1 VKAES
6 ELVAVANENFV
17 ASFRKVVEH
26 SPEGEVRWFGRVFA
40 FVTGLPLS
48 LFNGCVVVEP
58 ANTPQ
63 LDAALSWLSAWNVP
77 HKAFIATEH
86 VASLSDV
93 PLDHGLRRDPDPY
106 PGMVLHPIPEP
117 PDPSAG
123 VTVMPVADSLLDEY
137 FQVCTEVGIPPRV
150 AHELY
155 SRSFVGDPDVQLFVA
170 RLDGR
175 PVGKSL
181 AIRSGGASGV
191 YDVGTVKT
199 ARRRG
204 VGSAVTWAAVTAGQ
218 AWGFDAIVL
227 QSSQMG
233 LPIYTAMGFRTVVPY
248 TTFTKLLP
256 VQAHD

>member
-26 SPEGEVRWFGRVFA
+26 SPEGEVRWFGGVFA

-58 ANTPQ
+58 TDAPQ
-63 LDAALSWLSAWNVP
+63 LDAALSWLSGWNLP

-93 PLDHGLRRDPDPY
+93 PLDHGLLNPDPY
-106 PGMVLHPIPEP
+106 PGMVLHPIPGP
-117 PDPSAG
+117 PAPSAG
-123 VTVMPVADSLLDEY
+123 VTVVPVAGSLLDEY
-137 FQVCTEVGIPPRV
+137 LQVCTEVGLPRRV
-150 AHELY
+150 AEALY
-155 SRSFVGDPDVQLFVA
+155 SRSFVADPDVQLFVA

-175 PVGKSL
+175 PAGKSL
-181 AIRSGGASGV
+181 AIRSAGTSGV

-204 VGSAVTWAAVTAGQ
+204 VGSAVTWAAIAAGR
-218 AWGFDAIVL
+218 AWGCDAIVL

-233 LPIYTAMGFRTVVPY
+233 LSIYTAMGFRTVVPY

-256 VQAHD
+256 VQASD

>member
-1 VKAES
+1 MKTES
-6 ELVAVANENFV
+6 ELVAVANDNFM

-26 SPEGEVRWFGRVFA
+26 SPEGELRWFGRVFA

-58 ANTPQ
+58 TDAPQ
-63 LDAALSWLSAWNVP
+63 LDAALSWLSGWNLP

-93 PLDHGLRRDPDPY
+93 PLDHGLRRDVDLY

-117 PDPSAG
+117 PDPSGG
-123 VTVMPVADSLLDEY
+123 VTVVPVADSLLDEY
-137 FQVCTEVGIPPRV
+137 LQVCAEVGLPRRV
-150 AHELY
+150 AQGLY
-155 SRSFVGDPDVQLFVA
+155 SRSLVADPDVQLFVA
-170 RLDGR
+170 RLEGR

-181 AIRSGGASGV
+181 AIRSTGASGV
-191 YDVGTVKT
+191 YDVGTVKS

-204 VGSAVTWAAVTAGQ
+204 VGSALTWAAVTAGQ
-218 AWGFDAIVL
+218 AWGFDAVVL

-233 LPIYTAMGFRTVVPY
+233 LSIYTAMGFRTVVPY
-248 TTFTKLLP
+248 TTFTKPFP
-256 VQAHD
+256 VQESD

>member
-1 VKAES
+1 MKSDS
-6 ELVAVANENFV
+6 ELVAVSNENFV

-26 SPEGEVRWFGRVFA
+26 SPEGEARWFGRVFA

-58 ANTPQ
+58 ADAAQ
-63 LDAALSWLSAWNVP
+63 LDAALSWLSGWNLP
-77 HKAFIATEH
+77 HKAFVATEYL
-86 VASLSDV
+86 VSLSDV

-117 PDPSAG
+117 PAPSAG
-123 VTVMPVADSLLDEY
+123 VTVVPVADSLLEEY
-137 FQVCTEVGIPPRV
+137 LQVCTEVGLPLRV
-150 AHELY
+150 AQELY
-155 SRSFVGDPDVQLFVA
+155 SRPLVADPDVQLFVA
-170 RLDGR
+170 RLDGQ

-191 YDVGTVKT
+191 YDVGTLES

-204 VGSAVTWAAVTAGQ
+204 VGSALTWAAVTAGQ

-233 LPIYTAMGFRTVVPY
+233 LPIYTAMGFRTVAPY
-248 TTFTKLLP
+248 TTFTKPLP
-256 VQAHD
+256 VQIHD